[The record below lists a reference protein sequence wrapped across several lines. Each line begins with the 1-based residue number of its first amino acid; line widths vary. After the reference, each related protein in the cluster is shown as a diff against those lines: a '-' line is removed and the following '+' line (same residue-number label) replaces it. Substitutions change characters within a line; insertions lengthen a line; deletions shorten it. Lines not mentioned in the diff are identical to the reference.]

1 MIANKYDSN
10 GVLWVRCN
18 ECGDSKQQWKGHV
31 AIYDDGGFYCHKCGH
46 SGRLTL
52 DELLKIAMGAPVVDV
67 IDEKFNDNRAEINV
81 DRYTALDT
89 YEAEQGADW
98 VSIPMRDV
106 NGEIV
111 GYHNRHLK
119 SKEFV
124 NEGERGI
131 GFAGQLKS
139 TPARC
144 LIVVEGPWDVLD
156 SQHVCVFGQIT
167 NSVLQRYFRL
177 QHVFLWPDPDILES
191 SEKRKKFYYNVLLP
205 AIDSLVNVHG
215 IVVSDKDPDEHTIA
229 EYMDVKRAKEWLI
242 Q

>member
-10 GVLWVRCN
+10 GVLWVRCQ

-31 AIYDDGGFYCHKCGH
+31 AVYDDGGFYCHRCGH
-46 SGRLTL
+46 SGRLAL
-52 DELLKIAMGAPVVDV
+52 DELLKVAMGSSVEQV
-67 IDEKFNDNRAEINV
+67 IDEKFNGDRDEV
-81 DRYTALDT
+81 VSTRYTVLET
-89 YEAEQGADW
+89 YVADQGDDW
-98 VSIPMRDV
+98 VSIPMRSANGDV
-106 NGEIV
+106 V
-111 GYHNRHLK
+111 GFHNRCLK

-124 NEGERGI
+124 NEGDRGI
-131 GFAGQLKS
+131 GFVGQLKS

-144 LIVVEGPWDVLD
+144 LIVVEGPWDVID
-156 SQHVCVFGQIT
+156 SQHVCVYGQIT

-191 SEKRKKFYYNVLLP
+191 SEKRKKFLYNVFLP
-205 AIDSLVNVHG
+205 AVDSLVNVHG

-229 EYMDVKRAKEWLI
+229 EYMDVKRAKEWLS